1 MPMAVP
7 AAICHPAESIKPI
20 LPLLLFEY
28 VNNLILFVK
37 TGQANHD
44 PGSFQHYQAPFHSSA
59 PVSGLPILSDSVI
72 QALGSLADSR
82 EEDTFMRIAD
92 SIVGTN
98 SNGNAALTLLNP
110 QVDDMTLLYTSTN
123 FELYTKNNLY
133 FTEPAATNEANILI
147 LVSKHSVTVATTV

>member
-1 MPMAVP
+1 M
-7 AAICHPAESIKPI
+7 
-20 LPLLLFEY
+20 
-28 VNNLILFVK
+28 K
-37 TGQANHD
+37 TGQTNHD
-44 PGSFQHYQAPFHSSA
+44 TGGFQHYQAPFHGSA

-110 QVDDMTLLYTSTN
+110 QVDDITLLYTSTN
-123 FELYTKNNLY
+123 FKLYTKNKVVFPEY
-133 FTEPAATNEANILI
+133 W
-147 LVSKHSVTVATTV
+147 